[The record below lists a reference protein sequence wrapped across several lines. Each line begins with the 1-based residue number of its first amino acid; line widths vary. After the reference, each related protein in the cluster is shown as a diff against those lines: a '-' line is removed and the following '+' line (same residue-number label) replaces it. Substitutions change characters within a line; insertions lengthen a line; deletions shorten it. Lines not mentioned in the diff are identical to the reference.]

1 MKKDYRSMLEVA
13 EELMND
19 KRRKTPQ
26 SFKKLAE
33 DVRTI
38 LGMSDEEFESQLAQ
52 FYADLSLSGKFI
64 NVGGDK
70 WDLKYR
76 QKFEVAGL
84 QFQYDDE
91 ATIEDFEDDDEE
103 EEDDDLEVV
112 EEDPDD
118 YDEFIEDAEI

>member
-1 MKKDYRSMLEVA
+1 MLEVA